1 MKPHPLLAIAAVL
14 VAPGLALATPKLEII
29 VANSAALARPA
40 ETLIV
45 PWATIARAMPGA
57 LLQHLAVRS
66 ADGASLPYQV
76 TNVNPEA
83 KDPSNLGVAYGELIF
98 QHDFAAGETTARFT
112 VESIEAVA
120 PVFPA
125 KVFARFVPERYD
137 DFAWENDKIG
147 HRTYG
152 PALALPDTNGSGKE
166 VTVSSGIDIWCKKV
180 NYLIV
185 DRWYNKGHT
194 HYHHDEGEGM
204 DMYNVGPSRGDG
216 GIGIWDGRTLA
227 VSGNFQKWKVIANG
241 PIRAVFELAYDTW
254 TAPGAQ
260 VTEVKR
266 YTVDAGD
273 YFDQIDST
281 VTVVQ
286 GSRPALT
293 IGIGL
298 GKDSADH
305 GEDPRSS
312 VTSSLSD
319 GVLALWTVEKTHGSL
334 GTAVIVPPKSLAGFA
349 EDKLN
354 HLALAKAE
362 SGKPL
367 RFYAGAAWSKAGEIT
382 TRQAWNDTVMARAN
396 RLRHP
401 VTITTDAIP

>member
-1 MKPHPLLAIAAVL
+1 MKPHILFAFAAAL
-14 VAPGLALATPKLEII
+14 VVPGVALATPKLRIV
-29 VANSAALARPA
+29 VANPAALARPA
-40 ETLIV
+40 ETITV
-45 PWATIARAMPGA
+45 PWTAIARAIPGA
-57 LLQHLAVRS
+57 LLQHLAVRD

-98 QHDFAAGETTARFT
+98 QHDFAAGEKTARFT
-112 VESIEAVA
+112 VEAIEAVA

-152 PALALPDTNGSGKE
+152 PALAAPDTNGSGKE

-204 DMYNVGPSRGDG
+204 DMYNVGLSRGDG

-241 PIRAVFELAYDTW
+241 PIRAIFELDYDAW
-254 TAPGAQ
+254 TAQGAQ

-266 YTVDAGD
+266 YTVDAGNN
-273 YFDQIDST
+273 FDQIDST
-281 VTVVQ
+281 VTVIH
-286 GSRPALT
+286 GSIPALT

-305 GEDPRSS
+305 GEDPRSA
-312 VTSSLSD
+312 VTARLSD
-319 GVLALWTVEKTHGSL
+319 GALSLWTVEKTHGSL
-334 GTAVIVPPKSLAGFA
+334 GTAFIVSPESLVGFA

-354 HLALAKAE
+354 HLALVRAE

-382 TRQAWNDTVMARAN
+382 TQQSWNDYVAARAT